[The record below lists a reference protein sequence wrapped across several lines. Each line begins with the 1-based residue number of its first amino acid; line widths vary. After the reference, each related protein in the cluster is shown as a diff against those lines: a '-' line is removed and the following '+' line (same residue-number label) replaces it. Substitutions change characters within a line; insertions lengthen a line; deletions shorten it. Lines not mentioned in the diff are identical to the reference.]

1 MPTEDSTTAE
11 TKTEIAIFAAGCFW
25 GVEETFRVL
34 SGILSTEVG
43 YTGGHTEFPTY
54 DTVCNGDTGHAEAL
68 KIIFDP
74 VKISYA
80 ELLKVFFANHNP
92 TMKDQQGP
100 YFGSQYRSAIFCT
113 TPEQEKI
120 AKLAREKEDA
130 SGIWK
135 YPVVTDIAT
144 ATTFYSAEAYHQK
157 YLQKRGLGS
166 CHI

>member
-1 MPTEDSTTAE
+1 MIDTPA
-11 TKTEIAIFAAGCFW
+11 KTEVAILAAGCFW

-34 SGILSTEVG
+34 PGVVSTEVG
-43 YTGGHTEFPTY
+43 YTGGHTENPIY
-54 DTVCNGDTGHAEAL
+54 ETVCTDQTGHAEAL
-68 KIIFDP
+68 KIVFDP
-74 VKISYA
+74 TKISYA

-92 TMKDQQGP
+92 TTKNQQGP
-100 YFGSQYRSAIFCT
+100 DFGSQYRSAIFCT

-120 AKLAREKEDA
+120 AHDAILKEDA

-135 YPVVTDIAT
+135 HPVVTEIT
-144 ATTFYSAEAYHQK
+144 KATTFYSAEAYHQK

>member
-1 MPTEDSTTAE
+1 MSETPVTETA
-11 TKTEIAIFAAGCFW
+11 IIAAGCFW

-34 SGILSTEVG
+34 PSVISTEVG
-43 YTGGHTEFPTY
+43 YTGGHTEAPTY
-54 DTVCNGDTGHAEAL
+54 EAVCNGDTGHAEAL

-74 VKISYA
+74 SKISYA

-92 TMKDQQGP
+92 TTKDQQGP
-100 YFGSQYRSAIFCT
+100 DFGSQYRSAIFFT

-120 AKLAREKEDA
+120 AKQVRDHEDA

-135 YPVVTDIAT
+135 HPVVTEIAP
-144 ATTFYSAEAYHQK
+144 ATTFTSAESYHQK

-166 CHI
+166 CHL